1 VPLSQMA
8 ACRPHSG
15 GSVIPKPRDRFE
27 SGCAGA
33 SSWRPP
39 PARRP
44 PPAGRSPRPQASYT
58 KPRVAD
64 PKRLSAFRKLAGWGP
79 DGAAAKGQ
87 LPMMFLMAEGFRLVM
102 SVLTLPTFPVS
113 ILGTVVNKKAKYSL
127 LRAIPEGERLLYR
140 WAWRGRDAGGGGS
153 GLGLPGKGGAGGQG
167 GREGTQEAEGTARP
181 AANRRRRRGKSS
193 GSCCS
198 PLLAAPAS
206 VPGCGKRRADPRPGR
221 RPPPPP
227 PYCSARLVPAVRE
240 TFSGHAEFDIVL
252 EASSADKGD
261 AVWQAVLTL
270 VLMNPK
276 KGKGHG
282 GGDKK
287 KVGGA
292 GGLAASFLRLCRC
305 LRRRAGGSRPGAGA
319 KGRAGRRASC
329 CGRHG
334 AGAGAA
340 KADAT
345 GE

>member
-1 VPLSQMA
+1 ML
-8 ACRPHSG
+8 
-15 GSVIPKPRDRFE
+15 
-27 SGCAGA
+27 GA
-33 SSWRPP
+33 
-39 PARRP
+39 
-44 PPAGRSPRPQASYT
+44 
-58 KPRVAD
+58 
-64 PKRLSAFRKLAGWGP
+64 
-79 DGAAAKGQ
+79 GAAA
-87 LPMMFLMAEGFRLVM
+87 
-102 SVLTLPTFPVS
+102 
-113 ILGTVVNKKAKYSL
+113 
-127 LRAIPEGERLLYR
+127 
-140 WAWRGRDAGGGGS
+140 WAFQAR
-153 GLGLPGKGGAGGQG
+153 GGQG
-167 GREGTQEAEGTARP
+167 ARGDGKERRRQRARP
-181 AANRRRRRGKSS
+181 APQRTGGAAAANQAAAAARHCLPRQRACPAAASAGPTRGL
-193 GSCCS
+193 G
-198 PLLAAPAS
+198 AA
-206 VPGCGKRRADPRPGR
+206 
-221 RPPPPP
+221 PPPP